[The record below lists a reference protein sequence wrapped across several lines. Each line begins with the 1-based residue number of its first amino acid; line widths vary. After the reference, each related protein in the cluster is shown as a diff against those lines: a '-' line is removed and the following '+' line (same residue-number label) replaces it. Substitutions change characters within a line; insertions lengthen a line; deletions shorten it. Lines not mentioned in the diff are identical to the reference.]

1 MSYEK
6 QTWATGDIVTA
17 DKLNHMEDG
26 ISAVGGGYDAEFHVT
41 IVDDAPVITTDATY
55 SEFVQK
61 LTDGFPKV
69 RCVLKINDSVN
80 IQELSITNIIL
91 GNGEINI
98 NAHLITVDGGEI
110 NNAIGYQIRW
120 SENSLVIDIL
130 L

>member
-26 ISAVGGGYDAEFHVT
+26 IASGGSCYDAEFYVT
-41 IVDDAPVITTDATY
+41 VVDDAPVITTDATY

-69 RCVLKINDSVN
+69 RCVIKFDDPVN
-80 IQELSITNIIL
+80 VQELSITNIIL
-91 GNGEINI
+91 ENGEIHI
-98 NAHLITVDGGEI
+98 NAHVITVEAGEI
-110 NNAIGYQIRW
+110 NSAVGYQIRW
-120 SENSLVIDIL
+120 SENSLVIDFL